1 MKNNQLETLEKINKE
16 RKLDKKT
23 KEKIQKKVLKNFILA
38 TVILLFFIALKL
50 MAINL
55 DKNISILIYKISSII
70 LLIITLILFETAYKK
85 DSNTLA
91 ITSIEILLV
100 TITALLTPYILISK
114 NSIFSSII
122 GVYFAIYYVIKNFMI
137 YKKEKNKYL
146 KEKNDIDQIV
156 KKESQDELAQEQLEI
171 IKKESIEKPK
181 RKRGR
186 PKKENKETPEKE
198 KDEQPKRKRGRPPKN
213 K

>member
-122 GVYFAIYYVIKNFMI
+122 GVYFAIYYAIKNFII

-146 KEKNDIDQIV
+146 KEKNDIAQIV
-156 KKESQDELAQEQLEI
+156 KKESQDELAQEQLET
-171 IKKESIEKPK
+171 IKKENTDKPK

-186 PKKENKETPEKE
+186 PKKENKETPEK
-198 KDEQPKRKRGRPPKN
+198 DEQPKRKRGRPPKN

>member
-1 MKNNQLETLEKINKE
+1 MKNKQLETLEKINKE

-23 KEKIQKKVLKNFILA
+23 KEIIQKKVLKNFILA

-70 LLIITLILFETAYKK
+70 LLIITLILFEIAYKK
-85 DSNTLA
+85 DSDTLA
-91 ITSIEILLV
+91 ITSIEILLL
-100 TITALLTPYILISK
+100 TITTLLTPYILISK

-146 KEKNDIDQIV
+146 KEKNDIAQIV

-171 IKKESIEKPK
+171 IKKESTEKPK

>member
-146 KEKNDIDQIV
+146 KEKNDIAQIV